1 MKKTIKRVA
10 LGLLSVAMSLSV
22 CACGGGGTESDN
34 QPSGGKTKL
43 YVFNYDG
50 GYGTQWL
57 RNIEAEYE
65 KTHNDVD
72 IEIQPQK
79 TSNGALSADQMK
91 TSSCKVFFL
100 EQAVYSSYIAK
111 DAVSDISDIITSVNP
126 YDGKTIISKFTD
138 QQKDYYKVSDK
149 YYGIP
154 HYAGNNGFVY
164 NKELFDRNNWYFKSE
179 RPTDP
184 NARVD
189 DYFISSASETKSL
202 GPNGKT
208 GVIDGVDYSWDD
220 GLPATYDD
228 FILLLDYIASFNI
241 KDLKPVTFTGQSR
254 EQYIGLL
261 YNALVAD
268 YEGDEMLLNYT
279 FDGTATDLGTIV
291 NGEFVKDAEPTA
303 ITENNGYELARQEGK
318 YKALK
323 FLSEILGNSAYYDK
337 ANAVNGSDSN
347 VDAQTRFLR
356 NQAAILVE
364 GVWWES
370 ESDYA
375 GTFDLLG
382 KTRSDYT
389 FGWMPLPKADE
400 SKIGTETVVD
410 NIYSLCM
417 VKNGLTEKETEIVKD
432 FIQFVYSDKNL
443 SAFTRDTG
451 TLKALNYKVDD
462 ADFNSLS
469 EYGKSI
475 YKHKQTAKTIYSL
488 ANNSIFRN
496 NQADFHARNYYA
508 TDYTVG
514 SAGSYKY
521 VSKMLLDDYIGGNKV
536 EPNVEKYFSGMYS
549 YYQNKWS
556 GYLADI
562 A

>member
-1 MKKTIKRVA
+1 MKKTMKKVA
-10 LGLLSVAMSLSV
+10 LGLLSATMAFSV
-22 CACGGGGTESDN
+22 CACGGGGN
-34 QPSGGKTKL
+34 SGNSGTADGKTKL

-50 GYGTQWL
+50 GYGTEWL

-65 KTHNDVD
+65 KTHKDVD
-72 IEIQPQK
+72 IDIQPQK
-79 TSNGALSADQMK
+79 TANGYISADQMK
-91 TSSCKVFFL
+91 TSNCKVFFM
-100 EQAVYSSYIAK
+100 EQVSYSSYIAK
-111 DAVSDISDIITSVNP
+111 DVVEDISDIITSVNP

-154 HYAGNNGFVY
+154 HYAGNNGFTY
-164 NKELFDRNNWYFKSE
+164 NKTLFDQNNWYFKSE

-184 NARVD
+184 NAPMD
-189 DYFISSASETKSL
+189 DYFISNASETKSL

-208 GVIDGVDYSWDD
+208 GVIDGVDYSYDD

-228 FILLLDYIASFNI
+228 FILLLNYIKSFNI
-241 KDLKPVTFTGQSR
+241 QDLKPITFTGQSR

-268 YEGDEMLLNYT
+268 YEGDEMLLNYE
-279 FDGTATDLGTIV
+279 FNGTATDLGTIV
-291 NGEFVKDAEPTA
+291 DGQFVKDAEPTA
-303 ITENNGYELARQEGK
+303 INESNGYELARQEGK

-323 FLSEILGNSAYYDK
+323 FLNEVLGNTTYYDPS
-337 ANAVNGSDSN
+337 NAVKGTDSN

-356 NQAAILVE
+356 NKAAIMIE

-370 ESDYA
+370 ESEQA

-382 KTRSDYT
+382 TEKKDYN

-400 SKIGTETVVD
+400 SKIGAETVVD
-410 NIYSLCM
+410 NIYSLCL
-417 VKNGLTEKETEIVKD
+417 VKAGLTEKETEIVKD

-451 TLKALNYKVDD
+451 TLKALNYKVED
-462 ADFNSLS
+462 ADFNSLT
-469 EYGKSI
+469 EYGKSV
-475 YKHKQTAKTIYSL
+475 YRHKQTAKTIYPL
-488 ANNSIFRN
+488 ANNSVFRN
-496 NQADFHARNYYA
+496 NQTDFLARNYYA

-514 SAGSYKY
+514 NSGSYKY
-521 VSKMLLDDYIGGNKV
+521 VSKMLLDDYIGGSKV

-549 YYQNKWS
+549 YYQNKWAS
-556 GYLADI
+556 YNA
-562 A
+562 

>member
-1 MKKTIKRVA
+1 MKKTMKGVA
-10 LGLLSVAMSLSV
+10 IGLLSAMMGISV
-22 CACGGGGTESDN
+22 CACGGGNENGT
-34 QPSGGKTKL
+34 SGGKTKL

-50 GYGTQWL
+50 GYGTEWL

-65 KTHNDVD
+65 KTHKNVD

-79 TSNGALSADQMK
+79 TANGYLSAEQMK
-91 TSSCKVFFL
+91 NSNCKVFFM
-100 EQAVYSSYIAK
+100 EQVSYSSYIAK
-111 DAVSDISDIITSVNP
+111 DVVEDISDILTSENP

-138 QQKDYYKVSDK
+138 QQKEYYKVNDK

-154 HYAGNNGFVY
+154 HYSGNNGFVY
-164 NKELFDRNNWYFKSE
+164 NKSLFDKNNWYFKSE
-179 RPTDP
+179 RPTDG

-189 DYFISSASETKSL
+189 DYFISKASDAKSL

-220 GLPATYDD
+220 GLPATYED
-228 FILLLDYIASFNI
+228 FILLLDYIKSFSI
-241 KDLKPVTFTGQSR
+241 QDLKPITFTGQSR

-268 YEGDEMLLNYT
+268 FEGDEMLLNYE

-291 NGEFVKDAEPTA
+291 NGEFVKDAESTV
-303 ITENNGYELARQEGK
+303 ITENNGNELARQEGK

-323 FLSEILGNSAYYDK
+323 FLNEILHNTSYYDPS
-337 ANAVNGSDSN
+337 NAVKGTDSN

-356 NQAAILVE
+356 SKSAIMIE

-370 ESDYA
+370 ESEQA
-375 GTFDLLG
+375 GTFDQLGTG
-382 KTRSDYT
+382 KTDYN
-389 FGWMPLPKADE
+389 FGWMPLPKADAN
-400 SKIGTETVVD
+400 KIGTETVID
-410 NIYSLCM
+410 NIYSLCL
-417 VKNGLTEKETEIVKD
+417 VKKGLTEKETEVVKD

-451 TLKALNYKVDD
+451 TLKALNYKVED

-469 EYGKSI
+469 EYGKSV
-475 YKHKQTAKTIYSL
+475 YKHKQAAKTIYPL
-488 ANNSIFRN
+488 ANNAIFRN
-496 NQADFHARNYYA
+496 NQTDFLARNYYA

-514 SAGSYKY
+514 NAGSYKY

-549 YYQNKWS
+549 YYTNKWA
-556 GYLADI
+556 GYKA
-562 A
+562 